1 MERSDSVILASVIE
15 DLRRRESKGL
25 ETYGTTMDRG
35 DLTNEEWMIH
45 LYEELLD
52 ASLYMKKLING
63 TQRRTNLEKTN
74 SGNAGENPTSGS
86 FDYIGAALREIPQ
99 GEPDGGGNGFVELET
114 EDEDSEDEDRL
125 LICSTEIEAAV
136 NALSVIEG
144 RDEMLISG
152 QERRMVQ
159 EINAMTLH
167 ITYRALAEIYQ
178 SVFYEQLAGDGIDD

>member
-1 MERSDSVILASVIE
+1 M
-15 DLRRRESKGL
+15 
-25 ETYGTTMDRG
+25 ETYGTTMDRE
-35 DLTNEEWMIH
+35 DLTREEWMNH

-52 ASLYMKKLING
+52 ASLYLKKLING

-99 GEPDGGGNGFVELET
+99 GESDGGGEGFAELES
-114 EDEDSEDEDRL
+114 EDEDTEGEDRL
-125 LICSTEIEAAV
+125 LICTTEIEAAV

-178 SVFYEQLAGDGIDD
+178 SVFYEQLTADGIND

>member
-1 MERSDSVILASVIE
+1 MERTDSLILASVIE
-15 DLRRRESKGL
+15 DLRRRELKGL
-25 ETYGTTMDRG
+25 ETYGTTMDRK
-35 DLTNEEWMIH
+35 DLTNEEWMTH

-52 ASLYMKKLING
+52 ASLYLKKLINA

-74 SGNAGENPTSGS
+74 SGDAGENPTSGS
-86 FDYIGAALREIPQ
+86 FDYIRAALREIPE
-99 GEPDGGGNGFVELET
+99 GESEGGGNGPTELET
-114 EDEDSEDEDRL
+114 EDEDSEGEDRL

-178 SVFYEQLAGDGIDD
+178 SVFFEQLTGDGVDD

>member
-1 MERSDSVILASVIE
+1 MERPNSVILSAVIE
-15 DLRRRESKGL
+15 DLKRRELKGL
-25 ETYGTTMDRG
+25 ETYGTTMDRE
-35 DLTNEEWMIH
+35 DLTREEWMNH

-52 ASLYMKKLING
+52 ASLYLKKLING

-86 FDYIGAALREIPQ
+86 FDNIGAALRKISE
-99 GEPDGGGNGFVELET
+99 GEPDGGGEGFAELES
-114 EDEDSEDEDRL
+114 EDEDSEGEDRL
-125 LICSTEIEAAV
+125 LICTTEIEAAV

-178 SVFYEQLAGDGIDD
+178 SVFFEQLSGDGVND

>member
-1 MERSDSVILASVIE
+1 MERSDSVTLASVIE

-25 ETYGTTMDRG
+25 ETYGTTMDRE
-35 DLTNEEWMIH
+35 DLTREEWMNH

-52 ASLYMKKLING
+52 ASLYLKKLING

-99 GEPDGGGNGFVELET
+99 GEPDGGGEGFAELET
-114 EDEDSEDEDRL
+114 EDEDSEGEDRL

-178 SVFYEQLAGDGIDD
+178 SVFFEQLSGDSVND

>member
-1 MERSDSVILASVIE
+1 
-15 DLRRRESKGL
+15 
-25 ETYGTTMDRG
+25 MDRG

-52 ASLYMKKLING
+52 ASLYLKKLING

-99 GEPDGGGNGFVELET
+99 GEPDGGGNGSIELET

-167 ITYRALAEIYQ
+167 ITYRALSEIYQ

>member
-1 MERSDSVILASVIE
+1 MDRE
-15 DLRRRESKGL
+15 DLTR
-25 ETYGTTMDRG
+25 
-35 DLTNEEWMIH
+35 EEWMNH

-52 ASLYMKKLING
+52 ASLYLKKLINA

-99 GEPDGGGNGFVELET
+99 GEPDGGGEGSIELET
-114 EDEDSEDEDRL
+114 EDEDSEGEDRL
-125 LICSTEIEAAV
+125 LICTTEIEAAV

-178 SVFYEQLAGDGIDD
+178 SVFYEQLTGDGVND

>member
-1 MERSDSVILASVIE
+1 MDRE
-15 DLRRRESKGL
+15 DLTR
-25 ETYGTTMDRG
+25 
-35 DLTNEEWMIH
+35 EEWMTH

-52 ASLYMKKLING
+52 ASLYLKKLINA

-86 FDYIGAALREIPQ
+86 FDYIGATLRKIPQ
-99 GEPDGGGNGFVELET
+99 GEPDGGGEGFAELET
-114 EDEDSEDEDRL
+114 EDEDTEGEDRL
-125 LICSTEIEAAV
+125 LICTTEIEAAV

-178 SVFYEQLAGDGIDD
+178 SVFYEQLTGDGVND

>member
-1 MERSDSVILASVIE
+1 MDRE
-15 DLRRRESKGL
+15 DLTR
-25 ETYGTTMDRG
+25 
-35 DLTNEEWMIH
+35 EEWMTH

-52 ASLYMKKLING
+52 ASLYLKKLINA
-63 TQRRTNLEKTN
+63 TQRRTHLEKTN

-99 GEPDGGGNGFVELET
+99 GEPDGGGEGFAELET
-114 EDEDSEDEDRL
+114 EDEDTEGEDRL
-125 LICSTEIEAAV
+125 LICTTEIEAAV

-178 SVFYEQLAGDGIDD
+178 SVFFEQLSGDGVND

>member
-25 ETYGTTMDRG
+25 ETYGTTMDRE
-35 DLTNEEWMIH
+35 DLTREEWMNH

-52 ASLYMKKLING
+52 ASLYLKKLING

-99 GEPDGGGNGFVELET
+99 GESDGGGEGFAELEG
-114 EDEDSEDEDRL
+114 EDEDSEGEDRL
-125 LICSTEIEAAV
+125 LICTTEIEAAV

-178 SVFYEQLAGDGIDD
+178 SVFFEQLSGDSVND

>member
-1 MERSDSVILASVIE
+1 MERSDSVTLASVIE

-25 ETYGTTMDRG
+25 ETYGTTMDRE
-35 DLTNEEWMIH
+35 DLTREEWMTH

-52 ASLYMKKLING
+52 ASLYLKKLING

-99 GEPDGGGNGFVELET
+99 GEPDGGGEGFAELET
-114 EDEDSEDEDRL
+114 EDEDSEGEDRL
-125 LICSTEIEAAV
+125 LICTTEIEAAV

-178 SVFYEQLAGDGIDD
+178 SVFFEQLTGDGVND

>member
-1 MERSDSVILASVIE
+1 MERSDSLILASVIE
-15 DLRRRESKGL
+15 DLRRRELKGL
-25 ETYGTTMDRG
+25 ETYGTTMDRK
-35 DLTNEEWMIH
+35 DLTNEEWMNH

-52 ASLYMKKLING
+52 ASLYLKKLINA

-74 SGNAGENPTSGS
+74 SGDAGENPTSGS
-86 FDYIGAALREIPQ
+86 FDYIRAALREIPE
-99 GEPDGGGNGFVELET
+99 GEPEGGGNGPTELET
-114 EDEDSEDEDRL
+114 EDEDSEGEDRL

-178 SVFYEQLAGDGIDD
+178 SVFYEQLTGDGVDD

>member
-1 MERSDSVILASVIE
+1 LERSDSIILASVID
-15 DLRRRESKGL
+15 DLRRRELKGL
-25 ETYGTTMDRG
+25 ETYGTTMDRK
-35 DLTNEEWMIH
+35 DLTNEEWMTH

-52 ASLYMKKLING
+52 ASLYLKKLINA

-74 SGNAGENPTSGS
+74 SGDAGENPTSGS
-86 FDYIGAALREIPQ
+86 FDYIRAALREIPE
-99 GEPDGGGNGFVELET
+99 GEPEGGGNGSIELET
-114 EDEDSEDEDRL
+114 EDEDSEGEDRL
-125 LICSTEIEAAV
+125 LICTTEIEAAV

-178 SVFYEQLAGDGIDD
+178 SVFFEQLTGDGVDD

>member
-1 MERSDSVILASVIE
+1 MDRE
-15 DLRRRESKGL
+15 DLTR
-25 ETYGTTMDRG
+25 
-35 DLTNEEWMIH
+35 EEWMTH

-52 ASLYMKKLING
+52 ASLYLKKLINA

-99 GEPDGGGNGFVELET
+99 GESDGGGEGFAELES
-114 EDEDSEDEDRL
+114 EDEDTEGEDRL
-125 LICSTEIEAAV
+125 LICTTEIEAAV

-178 SVFYEQLAGDGIDD
+178 SVFYEQLSGDSVND

>member
-35 DLTNEEWMIH
+35 DLTNEEWLNH

-52 ASLYMKKLING
+52 ASLYLKKLING
-63 TQRRTNLEKTN
+63 TQRHTNLEKTN

-86 FDYIGAALREIPQ
+86 FDYIGAALRKVSE
-99 GEPDGGGNGFVELET
+99 GEPDGGGERFAELET
-114 EDEDSEDEDRL
+114 EDEDTEGEDRL

-144 RDEMLISG
+144 KDEMLISS
-152 QERRMVQ
+152 QERKMVH
-159 EINAMTLH
+159 EISAMSMH

-178 SVFYEQLAGDGIDD
+178 SVFFDQLAGDGIDN

>member
-1 MERSDSVILASVIE
+1 MDRE
-15 DLRRRESKGL
+15 DLTR
-25 ETYGTTMDRG
+25 
-35 DLTNEEWMIH
+35 EEWMNH

-52 ASLYMKKLING
+52 ASLYLKKLING

-99 GEPDGGGNGFVELET
+99 GEPDGGGEGSIELET
-114 EDEDSEDEDRL
+114 EDEDTEGEDRL
-125 LICSTEIEAAV
+125 LICTTEIEAAV

-178 SVFYEQLAGDGIDD
+178 SVFFDQLTADGVDD

>member
-1 MERSDSVILASVIE
+1 LERSDSVILASVIE

-25 ETYGTTMDRG
+25 ETYGTTMDRE
-35 DLTNEEWMIH
+35 DLTREEWMTH

-52 ASLYMKKLING
+52 ASLYLKKLING

-86 FDYIGAALREIPQ
+86 FDYIGAALREIPE
-99 GEPDGGGNGFVELET
+99 GEPDGGGEGSIELET
-114 EDEDSEDEDRL
+114 EDEDSEGQDRL
-125 LICSTEIEAAV
+125 LICTTEIEAAV

-178 SVFYEQLAGDGIDD
+178 SVFFEQLSGDGVND

>member
-1 MERSDSVILASVIE
+1 MERSDSVTLASVIE

-25 ETYGTTMDRG
+25 ETYGTTMDRE
-35 DLTNEEWMIH
+35 DLTREEWMTH

-52 ASLYMKKLING
+52 ASLYLKKLING

-86 FDYIGAALREIPQ
+86 FDYIGAALRKIPE
-99 GEPDGGGNGFVELET
+99 GEPDGGGEGFAELET
-114 EDEDSEDEDRL
+114 EDEESEGEDRL
-125 LICSTEIEAAV
+125 LICTTEIEAAV

-178 SVFYEQLAGDGIDD
+178 SVFFEQLTGDGVND

>member
-1 MERSDSVILASVIE
+1 
-15 DLRRRESKGL
+15 
-25 ETYGTTMDRG
+25 MDRN
-35 DLTNEEWMIH
+35 DLSREEWMNH

-52 ASLYMKKLING
+52 ASLYLKKLIDG

-74 SGNAGENPTSGS
+74 TGDAGKTTPSGS
-86 FDYIGAALREIPQ
+86 FSYIGTTLREIPE
-99 GEPDGGGNGFVELET
+99 GEPDGGGNGFVDLET

-152 QERRMVQ
+152 NERRMVQ

-178 SVFYEQLAGDGIDD
+178 SVFYEQLTGDGIDN

>member
-1 MERSDSVILASVIE
+1 M
-15 DLRRRESKGL
+15 
-25 ETYGTTMDRG
+25 ETYGTTMDRE
-35 DLTNEEWMIH
+35 DLTREEWMNH

-52 ASLYMKKLING
+52 ASLYLKKLING

-86 FDYIGAALREIPQ
+86 FDYIGAALREIPE
-99 GEPDGGGNGFVELET
+99 GESDGGGEGFAELET
-114 EDEDSEDEDRL
+114 EDEDSEGEDRL
-125 LICSTEIEAAV
+125 LICTTEIEAAV

-178 SVFYEQLAGDGIDD
+178 SVFFEQLSGDSVND

>member
-1 MERSDSVILASVIE
+1 MDRE
-15 DLRRRESKGL
+15 DLTR
-25 ETYGTTMDRG
+25 
-35 DLTNEEWMIH
+35 EEWMNH

-52 ASLYMKKLING
+52 ASLYLKKLING

-99 GEPDGGGNGFVELET
+99 GESDGGGEGFAELET
-114 EDEDSEDEDRL
+114 EDEDSEGEDRL
-125 LICSTEIEAAV
+125 LICTTEIEAAV

-178 SVFYEQLAGDGIDD
+178 SVFFEQLTADGIDD